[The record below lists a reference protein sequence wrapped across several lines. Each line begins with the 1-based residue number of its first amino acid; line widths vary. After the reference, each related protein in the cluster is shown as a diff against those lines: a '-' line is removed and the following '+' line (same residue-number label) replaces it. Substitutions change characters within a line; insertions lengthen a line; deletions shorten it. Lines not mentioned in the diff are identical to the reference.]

1 MKDCCF
7 AWTKRN
13 CEKKVPSLEKID
25 LHIKGGSLVAVAG
38 TVGSGK
44 SSLLSGITGHMTHLG
59 GHIKINVSGV
69 RANVLFNFAISR
81 ETFSQIRNEA
91 VACMPLCYSYA

>member
-1 MKDCCF
+1 MEDCCF

-13 CEKKVPSLEKID
+13 CEKKGPNLEEID

-44 SSLLSGITGHMTHLG
+44 SSLLSAITGHMTHLG
-59 GHIKINVSGV
+59 GRIEINVSGIQ
-69 RANVLFNFAISR
+69 AYVLINLAISC
-81 ETFSQIRNEA
+81 EHAWQIRSEA
-91 VACMPLCYSYA
+91 LARMSPCDSCA